1 MKWLAGIC
9 FALAGLA
16 AGGCM
21 LLDARQQQ
29 QEIDAYCQISG
40 SVSAERKDPGT
51 IVVVLLRQ
59 GDGAWQPVDHFVLEQ
74 AGKWAFVA
82 GAGRYALAAFED
94 RSLDRGYQVGESYAI
109 TGFERPIACGSGSRH
124 ADIALAIPQKAP
136 ARFPY
141 KVDLSRLEVRSLDRQ
156 MYATLGQMTA
166 LGEIARLTD
175 ARFSDENAEGGLWRP
190 LDFLVTARAGIYF
203 LEPYDARRIPVL
215 FVHGI
220 NGSPANFSYLV
231 ERLDRTRF
239 QAWVYYYPSGGH
251 LDLVAGHLD
260 QTVQKLQLRHGFTR
274 FIVVAHSM
282 GGLVSRGFIQ
292 RHAASSPSSRMPLF
306 VSISTPWGGHKAA
319 ELGVKTSPVVV
330 RSWEDMAPGSA
341 YQRSLY
347 STPLPAG
354 MQHHLLFTFNRKTS
368 SFGESD
374 DQTVTVASQ
383 LLPQAQRDAF
393 KLYGF
398 DDSHMGV
405 LQEAQVSL
413 LLNQILAGQGNR

>member
-1 MKWLAGIC
+1 MGYRALVLAPLL
-9 FALAGLA
+9 ALA
-16 AGGCM
+16 GCM

-29 QEIDAYCQISG
+29 KEIDAYCQISG
-40 SVSAERKDPGT
+40 AVTAERKAPGP

-59 GDGAWQPVDHFVLEQ
+59 AEGAWQPVDHFVLEQ
-74 AGKWAFVA
+74 PGKWAFVA
-82 GAGRYALAAFED
+82 GAGRYALGAFED
-94 RSLDRGYQVGESYAI
+94 RSRDRRYQAGESYA
-109 TGFERPIACGSGSRH
+109 TAAFDNPIACGSGGRF
-124 ADIALAIPQKAP
+124 ADIGLAVPEKAP
-136 ARFPY
+136 AKFPY
-141 KVDLSRLEVRSLDRQ
+141 KVDLSALEVRSPDRQ
-156 MYATLGQMTA
+156 MQATLGQLTA
-166 LGEIARLTD
+166 VGELAKLSD

-190 LDFLVTARAGIYF
+190 LDFLVSARAGIYF
-203 LEPYDARRIPVL
+203 LEPYDAKRVPVL

-231 ERLDRTRF
+231 ERLDRARF

-251 LDLVAGHLD
+251 LNLVADHLD
-260 QTVQKLQLRHGFTR
+260 QTMAKLQLRYGFTR
-274 FIVVAHSM
+274 FMVVAHSM

-292 RHAASSPSSRMPLF
+292 RYSANSPSSRIPLF

-319 ELGVKTSPVVV
+319 ETGVRTSPVVV
-330 RSWEDMAPGSA
+330 RSWEDMAPASA

-354 MQHHLLFTFNRKTS
+354 MQHHLLFTFNRKSTS
-368 SFGESD
+368 LGASD

-398 DDSHMGV
+398 DDNHMSV
-405 LQEAQVSL
+405 LQDSQVSL
-413 LLNQILAGQGNR
+413 LLNQLLGGAL